1 MKFSLPD
8 AVVLFCATTALAL
21 PQTSNSNDVVARGD
35 DGLDLSEVEITD
47 VEISSVDFDA
57 ADFGSL
63 EARDTK
69 FCANQGKIKRVKKE
83 YNGKCHPDNSRG
95 YYSVSL
101 TGSEITCDRDTYPQR
116 LIIAKRSRAES
127 LTSASRVT
135 RPLATYVPSVH
146 LQS

>member
-1 MKFSLPD
+1 MKFSLPA

-21 PQTSNSNDVVARGD
+21 PQANNINDIVARD
-35 DGLDLSEVEITD
+35 EDGLDLSEVEITD

-101 TGSEITCDRDTYPQR
+101 T
-116 LIIAKRSRAES
+116 ES
-127 LTSASRVT
+127 
-135 RPLATYVPSVH
+135 
-146 LQS
+146 